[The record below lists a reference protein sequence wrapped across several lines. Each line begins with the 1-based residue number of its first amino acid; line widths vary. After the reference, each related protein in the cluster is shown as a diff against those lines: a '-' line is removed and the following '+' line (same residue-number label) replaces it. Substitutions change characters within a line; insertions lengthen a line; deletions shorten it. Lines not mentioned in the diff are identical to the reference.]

1 MKKSA
6 FAVFLCCMLTLSA
19 LSASQVYAA
28 PAGTLNGETPR
39 TVENN
44 LKKHHRLDNKKYRQR
59 NRKKQRGHGDFN
71 SLNN

>member
-1 MKKSA
+1 MKKPGV
-6 FAVFLCCMLTLSA
+6 AVTLCCILTLLA

-28 PAGTLNGETPR
+28 PARTVNDEIPR